1 MKGSAD
7 RDHLRRRL
15 ELALGQWRQWQCSP
29 QLPFQPNLEGT
40 ITGGLS
46 NHNFLVSAGQSR
58 FVVRLDGIDPSRH
71 ALNRQ
76 FEWRTLQSA
85 SENDIAP
92 APRYFNPQLGAMVV
106 DYLEAD
112 AKQAVSADELAG
124 LIRRIH
130 SLPPGHHR
138 VDIAQRIQRY
148 QHRLT
153 REARPAPP
161 AEHRLYLETVLQD
174 VQATDDGR
182 RSMTHNDLLPANL
195 LRSGGR
201 LLALD
206 WEYCAMGNAL
216 YDLAVVI
223 NGDSLPDEDSTQ
235 LVEHYLERPATPEEQ
250 EALHRY
256 GCVYRYLELLWYLAL
271 DKPML
276 PGISLDKK
284 HAALHRMLE
293 DT

>member
-15 ELALGQWRQWQCSP
+15 ELTLGQWRQWQCSP
-29 QLPFQPNLEGT
+29 QLPSQPRLEGT
-40 ITGGLS
+40 IRGGLS

-206 WEYCAMGNAL
+206 WEYCGMGSPWF
-216 YDLAVVI
+216 DLAVA
-223 NGDSLPDEDSTQ
+223 SLGQALSANEQT
-235 LVEHYLERPATPEEQ
+235 LLLGHYLEAPPT
-250 EALHRY
+250 ALHQRTLKR
-256 GCVYRYLELLWYLAL
+256 YRYIARYIELLWHLNEAPVENAGEYLQS
-271 DKPML
+271 
-276 PGISLDKK
+276 GV
-284 HAALHRMLE
+284 RMLE
-293 DT
+293 EEQA